1 MTATLAEAREQK
13 AQAAQ
18 HIAHVD
24 QRRMGTEL
32 HHVVDDNKTLT
43 AALDTLKIDYDDL
56 KFRHEAKCEKYA
68 ALEFELN
75 ALKAQIK
82 MVRDYEVYGE

>member
-1 MTATLAEAREQK
+1 MRLRNRHDIIRQ
-13 AQAAQ
+13 
-18 HIAHVD
+18 VD

-56 KFRHEAKCEKYA
+56 KFRLHRP
-68 ALEFELN
+68 N
-75 ALKAQIK
+75 
-82 MVRDYEVYGE
+82 